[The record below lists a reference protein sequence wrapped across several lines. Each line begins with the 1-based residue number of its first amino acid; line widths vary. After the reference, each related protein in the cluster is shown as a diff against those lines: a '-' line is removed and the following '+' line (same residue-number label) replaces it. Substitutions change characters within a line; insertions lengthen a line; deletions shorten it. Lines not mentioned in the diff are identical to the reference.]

1 MMETTI
7 GTGFETAGIASGIK
21 KHNAPDLGLIYSQVP
36 SQVAGVFTQN
46 LVQAAPV
53 ILDKRRIKDGHC
65 QAIIVN
71 SGNANCCTGEQ
82 GMKDAQAMTAYVA
95 DRLDIPVNM
104 VLAASTGMIG
114 APLPIQKIEDAVPAL
129 VDTLNPKGV
138 NEFAHAIMTTDT
150 VPKIVSR
157 QSEIQGKPFTVTGV
171 AKGAGMICPDM
182 ATMLG
187 FILTDVGISDD
198 AAFLQTALKNG
209 VERSFNRITIDG
221 DTSTNDTVL
230 IMANG
235 MSGTVV
241 SNSAHHIIFQK
252 VLDDVLITLARMLVK
267 DGEGVTKLVEITVK
281 GAVSDDDALKIASTV
296 ANSSLVKTALFGED
310 ANWGRILAAAGRA
323 QAYMRP
329 ETTDIYFDNVPVCK
343 NGMGC
348 GDATETD
355 ATRILKKSEFTIAI
369 DLNQGTGSAS
379 MLTCDFSI
387 DYVKI
392 NADYRS

>member
-1 MMETTI
+1 MMETAI
-7 GTGFETAGIASGIK
+7 GAGFEMAGIASGIK
-21 KHNAPDLGLIYSQVP
+21 KNQAPDLGLIYSQTP
-36 SQVAGVFTQN
+36 SRVAGVFTKN
-46 LVQAAPV
+46 RVKAAPV
-53 ILDKRRIKDGHC
+53 LLDRQRIQNGRC

-71 SGNANCCTGEQ
+71 AGNANCCTGDQ
-82 GMKDAQAMTAYVA
+82 GMKDAKAMTAYVA
-95 DRLDIPVNM
+95 DRLNIPADM
-104 VLAASTGMIG
+104 VLAASTGVIG

-129 VDTLNPKGV
+129 VKALNPRGV
-138 NEFAHAIMTTDT
+138 NDFAEAIMTTDT
-150 VPKIVSR
+150 IPKAVSR
-157 QSEIQGKPFTVTGV
+157 QSEIEGKPFTITGV

-187 FILTDVGISDD
+187 FIVTDAGFGDD
-198 AAFLQTALKNG
+198 SGFLQIALKSG

-230 IMANG
+230 MMANG
-235 MSGTVV
+235 MSGAVV
-241 SNSAHHIIFQK
+241 TNPAHRTLFQK

-267 DGEGVTKLVEITVK
+267 DGEGVTKLVDIAVK

-329 ETTDIYFDNVPVCK
+329 EETDVYFDHVPVCRK
-343 NGMGC
+343 GTGC
-348 GDATETD
+348 GGQTETD
-355 ATRILKKSEFTIAI
+355 ATRVLQKAEFTIGI
-369 DLNQGTGSAS
+369 DLNQGDGSAT
-379 MLTCDFSI
+379 MLTCDFSL
-387 DYVKI
+387 DYVRI

>member
-1 MMETTI
+1 METTI
-7 GTGFETAGIASGIK
+7 GAGFEMAGIASGIK
-21 KHNAPDLGLIYSQVP
+21 KNNAPDLGLIYSQVP
-36 SQVAGVFTQN
+36 AQAAGVFTQN

-53 ILDKRRIKDGHC
+53 ILDKQRIKNGLC

-71 SGNANCCTGEQ
+71 SGNANCCIGEQ
-82 GMKDAQAMTAYVA
+82 GMKDAEAMTAHIA
-95 DRLDIPVNM
+95 DRLNIPANM
-104 VLAASTGMIG
+104 VLAASTGVIG

-129 VDTLNPKGV
+129 VDTLNSKGV
-138 NEFAHAIMTTDT
+138 NAFAHAIMTTDT
-150 VPKIVSR
+150 TPKAVSC
-157 QSEIQGKPFTVTGV
+157 QSEIEGKSFTVTGV
-171 AKGAGMICPDM
+171 AKGVGMINPDM

-187 FILTDVGISDD
+187 FIVTDVGISDNS
-198 AAFLQTALKNG
+198 AFLHTALKSG

-235 MSGTVV
+235 MSGAVV
-241 SNSAHHIIFQK
+241 SNSAHRIIFQK

-267 DGEGVTKLVEITVK
+267 DGEGATKLVEITVK

-343 NGMGC
+343 NGVGC
-348 GDATETD
+348 GGTTETD

-369 DLNQGTGSAS
+369 DLNQGTGSSS
-379 MLTCDFSI
+379 MLTCDFSL

>member
-1 MMETTI
+1 
-7 GTGFETAGIASGIK
+7 
-21 KHNAPDLGLIYSQVP
+21 
-36 SQVAGVFTQN
+36 
-46 LVQAAPV
+46 
-53 ILDKRRIKDGHC
+53 
-65 QAIIVN
+65 
-71 SGNANCCTGEQ
+71 
-82 GMKDAQAMTAYVA
+82 
-95 DRLDIPVNM
+95 
-104 VLAASTGMIG
+104 
-114 APLPIQKIEDAVPAL
+114 
-129 VDTLNPKGV
+129 
-138 NEFAHAIMTTDT
+138 MTTDT

-187 FILTDVGISDD
+187 FIVTDVGISDD
-198 AAFLQTALKNG
+198 SAFLQTALKNG
-209 VERSFNRITIDG
+209 VERSLNRITIDG

-235 MSGTVV
+235 MSGAVV
-241 SNSAHHIIFQK
+241 SNSAHRIIFQK

-329 ETTDIYFDNVPVCK
+329 ETTDIYFDNIPVYK

-348 GDATETD
+348 GGATETD

>member
-1 MMETTI
+1 METTI
-7 GTGFETAGIASGIK
+7 GAGFEMAGIASGIK
-21 KHNAPDLGLIYSQVP
+21 KNNAPDLGLIYSQVP
-36 SQVAGVFTQN
+36 AQAAGVFTQN

-53 ILDKRRIKDGHC
+53 ILDKQRIKNGLC

-71 SGNANCCTGEQ
+71 SGNANCCIGDQ
-82 GMKDAQAMTAYVA
+82 GVKDAEAMTAYIA
-95 DRLDIPVNM
+95 DRLNIPANT
-104 VLAASTGMIG
+104 VLAASTGVIG

-138 NEFAHAIMTTDT
+138 SAFAHAIMTTDT
-150 VPKIVSR
+150 TPKAVSR
-157 QSEIQGKPFTVTGV
+157 QSEIEGKPFSVTGV
-171 AKGAGMICPDM
+171 AKGVGMINPDM

-187 FILTDVGISDD
+187 FIVTDVGISDT
-198 AAFLQTALKNG
+198 AFLHTALKSG

-235 MSGTVV
+235 MSGAVV
-241 SNSAHHIIFQK
+241 SNSAHRIIFQK
-252 VLDDVLITLARMLVK
+252 ILDDVLITLARMLVK
-267 DGEGVTKLVEITVK
+267 DGEGATKLVEITVK

-310 ANWGRILAAAGRA
+310 ANWGRILAATGRA

-348 GDATETD
+348 GGTTETD
-355 ATRILKKSEFTIAI
+355 ATRILKKSEFTIVV

-379 MLTCDFSI
+379 MLTCDFSL

>member
-1 MMETTI
+1 METAI
-7 GTGFETAGIASGIK
+7 GAGFEMAGIASGIK
-21 KHNAPDLGLIYSQVP
+21 KNDAPDLGLIYSQVS
-36 SQVAGVFTQN
+36 SQAAGVFTQN

-53 ILDKRRIKDGHC
+53 ILDKQRIKNGRC

-104 VLAASTGMIG
+104 VLVASTGVIG
-114 APLPIQKIEDAVPAL
+114 APFPIKKIEGAVPTL
-129 VDTLNPKGV
+129 VNALNPKGV
-138 NEFAHAIMTTDT
+138 SAFAHAIMTTDT

-187 FILTDVGISDD
+187 FIVTDVGISDD
-198 AAFLQTALKNG
+198 SAFLQTALKNG
-209 VERSFNRITIDG
+209 VERSLNRITIDG

-235 MSGTVV
+235 MSGAVV
-241 SNSAHHIIFQK
+241 SNSAHRIIFQK

-329 ETTDIYFDNVPVCK
+329 ETTDIYFDNIPVYK

-348 GDATETD
+348 GGATETD